1 MRTSAAPSA
10 SLDSGSSGSPTGS
23 TTSRVSEDAT
33 TLRIPATATIEDL
46 RESPIVGRHLPEL
59 VAALDLFGSA
69 PIRHRATVGGNL
81 VTASPIGDL
90 TCLLMALDATL
101 VLRDGPTQRTLPLR
115 ELYTGYKQLAK
126 GPTELVEAVVVPK
139 PGPHTRVSYEKVSR
153 RRHLDIASVNST
165 MVADVQGD
173 TLSGVSISAGGVGPT
188 MLLLRATA
196 AALEGRPL
204 DARTVAEALRLAQ
217 TEIAPISDVR
227 GSAAYKRLLLRQLIA
242 AHLDR
247 LVPGVVTASVLP

>member
-1 MRTSAAPSA
+1 MGGAF
-10 SLDSGSSGSPTGS
+10 SLPGQ
-23 TTSRVSEDAT
+23 RVQRIADWQRDARLSEDAT
-33 TLRIPATATIEDL
+33 TLQIPATATIEDL
-46 RESPIVGRHLPEL
+46 RESPIVRRHLPEL

-115 ELYTGYKQLAK
+115 SLYTGYKELAK
-126 GPTELVEAVVVPK
+126 GPAELVESVVVRK
-139 PGPHTRVSYEKVSR
+139 PGLHTRVSYEKVSR

-165 MVADVQGD
+165 MVADVQGGA
-173 TLSGVSISAGGVGPT
+173 LSSVSISAGGVGPT

-204 DARTVAEALRLAQ
+204 DEGTVATALQAAQ
-217 TEIAPISDVR
+217 AEIAPISDVR

>member
-1 MRTSAAPSA
+1 
-10 SLDSGSSGSPTGS
+10 
-23 TTSRVSEDAT
+23 
-33 TLRIPATATIEDL
+33 
-46 RESPIVGRHLPEL
+46 
-59 VAALDLFGSA
+59 
-69 PIRHRATVGGNL
+69 
-81 VTASPIGDL
+81 
-90 TCLLMALDATL
+90 MALDATL
-101 VLRDGPTQRTLPLR
+101 VLRGGPSQRTLPLR

-126 GPTELVEAVVVPK
+126 DPAELVEAVVVPK
-139 PGPHTRVSYEKVSR
+139 PGPQARVSYEKVSR

-165 MVADVQGD
+165 MVANVEGD
-173 TLSGVSISAGGVGPT
+173 TLSAVSISAGGVGPT

-204 DARTVAEALRLAQ
+204 DARAVTEALRLAQ